1 MNPNEN
7 AEITVKTLLA
17 LRQET
22 DALQLITEKLRVKA
36 MGPSDHIRTKHE
48 AKTFLETGKVS
59 AAEMLI
65 KQAQVRIAANQAATN
80 RISQRQQ
87 QERRME

>member
-1 MNPNEN
+1 MNSKEN

-22 DALQLITEKLRVKA
+22 DALQLITQKLQVKA

-48 AKTFLETGKVS
+48 VKTFLETGDIT
-59 AAEMLI
+59 AADTLI

-80 RISQRQQ
+80 RLSERQQ
-87 QERRME
+87 QGQRME